1 MIKKRTNKSCL
12 DLTSTEAKQFFLKE
26 ESYFTLDLPPYFSF
40 QKTLNEV
47 DQQITNK
54 LLSDFRDGSPRDLED
69 LIPIKRLN
77 SVLNVREISERFYPR
92 CITFYPA

>member
-1 MIKKRTNKSCL
+1 MASVNDVFTVFL
-12 DLTSTEAKQFFLKE
+12 LLVGTGGASTGLL
-26 ESYFTLDLPPYFSF
+26 YWL
-40 QKTLNEV
+40 LNQPV
-47 DQQITNK
+47 
-54 LLSDFRDGSPRDLED
+54 FED